1 MINRIRIE
9 QIEYELFQLQQEKED
24 YEDCCTLFKKE
35 IIEEGEDIDW
45 LHRKHC
51 DQYRHIDQEMH
62 DQSLLD
68 LIENNQELIDKV
80 QAMREELIKAID
92 EEDQNH
98 RLQCEAKED
107 ELRKELAILAVM

>member
-1 MINRIRIE
+1 MINHVRIE

-35 IIEEGEDIDW
+35 ITEEGQDIDW
-45 LHRKHC
+45 LHRKHFEQC
-51 DQYRHIDQEMH
+51 KDIDNEMH

-68 LIENNQELIDKV
+68 LIKNNQELLDKV
-80 QAMREELIKAID
+80 QEQREELIKTID
-92 EEDQNH
+92 KEDQNH

-107 ELRKELAILAVM
+107 ELRRELALLGVM